1 MNPNDTAVLS
11 TSSLAA
17 PSLLSVMIW
26 PHFIVII
33 IIAAFITLSL
43 LFFVFKR
50 RNQTK

>member
-11 TSSLAA
+11 ASSLAA
-17 PSLLSVMIW
+17 PSLLSMLIW
-26 PHFIVII
+26 PQLIFII